1 MYEILHISYFTRVL
15 FFFKTQLFCINRENL
30 NLRTPNFYL
39 SKKLKR
45 DCLKAARCTS
55 YDFSRILI
63 PRV

>member
-1 MYEILHISYFTRVL
+1 MYEILHTSYFTRVL
-15 FFFKTQLFCINRENL
+15 FFQNSIVLHQSREFKLENSD
-30 NLRTPNFYL
+30 FYL